1 MTETLRILWMNWRDI
16 RHPLAGGAEVY
27 THEVA
32 KRLAARGH
40 EVVLVTSRPQGLPPE
55 ETIDGYRVIRRGGRL
70 TVYPAA
76 RRVYHELRRK
86 GWRPDIVIDEINT
99 VPFMTPL
106 YVEEP
111 IAVLIHQL
119 CRDCWSQVIGPLLQP
134 LAWHLFE
141 KQLHRP
147 YIHAARDGKLHAV
160 ITVSEETRKD
170 LTELGYPRD
179 RITIAYNGLPE
190 DLHQRCPRAE
200 KKDLVVYIGRIAS
213 YKRLHELV
221 EAWKLVELNHP
232 TAQLII
238 AGRADPRYL
247 RKLLEK
253 AASLGLQ
260 RASFYTNISEE
271 EKLRLLAEAK
281 IMVYTSTRE
290 GWGRGVYEAA
300 ACHTPTIAYNVPGLR
315 EAVKPGETGLLVEP
329 GDTQQLADRIL
340 GLLSEERRRTLLASR
355 AREIALLYTWSNTVD
370 VIESLLLN
378 TASGRVAAS
387 NQARYI
393 IPR

>member
-1 MTETLRILWMNWRDI
+1 MVETLRILWMNWRDI

-40 EVVLVTSRPQGLPPE
+40 EVVLVTSRPRGLPPE

-70 TVYPAA
+70 TVYAQA

-86 GWRPDIVIDEINT
+86 GWRPDVVIDEINT

-111 IAVLIHQL
+111 IVALIHQL

-147 YIHAARDGKLHAV
+147 YIRAARDGKLHAV
-160 ITVSEETRKD
+160 ITVSEETKRD
-170 LTELGYPRD
+170 LIELGYPQEK
-179 RITIAYNGLPE
+179 IAIAYNGLPE
-190 DLHQRCPRAE
+190 DLHQHCPMLE

-213 YKRLHELV
+213 YKRLHELL

-232 TAQLII
+232 TAWLII

-247 RKLLEK
+247 KKLLEK

-260 RASFYTNISEE
+260 RASFYTSISEE
-271 EKLRLLAEAK
+271 EKLRLLAQAK

-315 EAVKPGETGLLVEP
+315 EAVRHGETGMLVAP
-329 GDTQQLADRIL
+329 GDITSLANAIISMLRDEAKLHTL
-340 GLLSEERRRTLLASR
+340 GENAYRHSLIYNWHIT
-355 AREIALLYTWSNTVD
+355 TDT
-370 VIESLLLN
+370 IES
-378 TASGRVAAS
+378 
-387 NQARYI
+387 I
-393 IPR
+393 IKIILR